1 VFSLGH
7 LSDLHATPVVVEN
20 PLHLLNKRFFGWL
33 SWRIRRR
40 HFHRTSVVD
49 ALMDDLGCTVIDH
62 LVVTGDFTNLSL
74 ASEFGAARERLKRLG
89 DARDVSIVPGNHDA
103 YVRVAQ
109 VASWNLWSD
118 YFESDDDASDDDA
131 SDGGVS
137 DDGESDDG
145 ASAEESSDPR
155 DRFPTLRVRGPLAV
169 VGLCSALPTPLFN
182 ASGTL
187 GDAQLERLERMLH
200 RLSESDLCRVISI
213 HHPITAGAT
222 HERRWLRDAESLRGV
237 ICRAG
242 ADLVV
247 HGHNHR
253 TLIAAVDG
261 PDGSIPVVGVRSAS
275 DIGQRPERRA
285 QYHVYE
291 IERNCESRGPRF
303 RIALR
308 IRGYD
313 PDSGRFRA
321 EGERELTPLR

>member
-1 VFSLGH
+1 MFSLGH
-7 LSDLHATPVVVEN
+7 LSDLHATPVIVEN

-40 HFHRTSVVD
+40 HYHRTSVVG
-49 ALMDDLGCTVIDH
+49 ALMDDLRHAPIDH

-74 ASEFGAARERLKRLG
+74 ASEFGAAREQLKRFG

-103 YVRVAQ
+103 YVRIAQ
-109 VASWNLWSD
+109 AASWNLWSD
-118 YFESDDDASDDDA
+118 YFESDDRETT
-131 SDGGVS
+131 V
-137 DDGESDDG
+137 
-145 ASAEESSDPR
+145 ESSDPR

-169 VGLCSALPTPLFN
+169 VGLCSALPTRLFD
-182 ASGTL
+182 ATGTL

-200 RLSESDLCRVISI
+200 ELSKSDLCRVISI
-213 HHPITAGAT
+213 HHPITEGAT
-222 HERRWLRDAESLRGV
+222 HPRRWLRDAESLRDV
-237 ICRAG
+237 IGRAG

-253 TLIAAVDG
+253 TLLAAIDG

-275 DIGQRPERRA
+275 DIGQRPERCA

-291 IERNCESRGPRF
+291 IERNGGSGGPRF

-313 PDSGRFRA
+313 PGSGRFRA
-321 EGERELTPLR
+321 EGERVLVP